1 MRAFIAIDLDAGTK
15 GRLSAV
21 QAQLIERGMRLQWVN
36 PDQMHLTLKFFGDM
50 ADTAPDAIRPLLDKI
65 AASTTPFELTLG
77 GLGIFPPAGR
87 VNVVWVAV
95 STPPGLLSLHEA
107 CEEALAPLRFP
118 PDDRPFAPHLTLGR
132 NKDHSASKGIRAIL
146 AGDGPREPVT
156 ARIDH
161 ITFYESNLDQ
171 KGPSYRVISRH
182 NFSH

>member
-1 MRAFIAIDLDAGTK
+1 MRAFIAIDLDAVTK
-15 GRLSAV
+15 SRLSAV
-21 QAQLIERGMRLQWVN
+21 QAQLVERGMRIKWVH

-50 ADTAPDAIRPLLDKI
+50 ADSACDAIRPLLDKI
-65 AASTTPFELTLG
+65 TASTTPFELTLG

-118 PDDRPFAPHLTLGR
+118 PDDRAFAPHLTLGR

-146 AGDGPREPVT
+146 AAGGPIEIGSTKVGC
-156 ARIDH
+156 
-161 ITFYESNLDQ
+161 ITFYESVLEQ
-171 KGPSYRVISRH
+171 TGPSYRVISRH
-182 NFSH
+182 NLAK